1 MPAPLSTTAA
11 SQYAA
16 LIASESAT
24 SRVRALASDIE
35 TYCHGEPL
43 NWLPDLA
50 ALGFAIPEKSD
61 ERDALLAKLKS
72 AFGTVASERTGEKL
86 AASVKLVSGDD
97 GDELI
102 VSFRTVKQRESK

>member
-1 MPAPLSTTAA
+1 MPAPLTNTAA

-24 SRVRALASDIE
+24 SRVRSLASDIAE
-35 TYCHGEPL
+35 YCDGEPM

-50 ALGFAIPEKSD
+50 ALGFAIPEGD
-61 ERDALLAKLKS
+61 EERDALLAKLRS
-72 AFGTVASERTGEKL
+72 AFGTVASEATSRKL
-86 AASVKLVSGDD
+86 AATVKLVEGDD
-97 GDELI
+97 GSELI